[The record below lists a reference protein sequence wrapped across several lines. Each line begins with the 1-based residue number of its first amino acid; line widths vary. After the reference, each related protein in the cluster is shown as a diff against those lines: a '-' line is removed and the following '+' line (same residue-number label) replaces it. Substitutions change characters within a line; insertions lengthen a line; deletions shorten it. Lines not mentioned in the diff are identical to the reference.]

1 VSEVLPIIIVV
12 IAALLAFA
20 AGAVLAKR
28 KGYLGFRE
36 VVARCGRGHLFT
48 TVWAAKASRRQ
59 IDLGWARIQ
68 RCPVGD
74 HWTIAVPV
82 DDSDLTPEDKKLALQ
97 HRDNAVP
104 DREVPSRPPRRRKG

>member
-1 VSEVLPIIIVV
+1 MSSVVPIIVII

-28 KGYLGFRE
+28 RGYHQVGE

-48 TVWAAKASRRQ
+48 TAWNRKLSLREFS
-59 IDLGWARIQ
+59 LGWTRLQ

-74 HWTIAVPV
+74 HWTFVRLVEDSALTAEEKRIA
-82 DDSDLTPEDKKLALQ
+82 KQ
-97 HRDNAVP
+97 HRDAL
-104 DREVPSRPPRRRKG
+104 